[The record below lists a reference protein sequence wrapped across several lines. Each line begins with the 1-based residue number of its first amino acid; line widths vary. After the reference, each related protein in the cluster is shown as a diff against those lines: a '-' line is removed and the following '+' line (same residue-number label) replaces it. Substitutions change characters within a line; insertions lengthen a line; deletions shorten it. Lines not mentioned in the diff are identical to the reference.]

1 MKPRACKICNKI
13 YEEGDVCPKCGSKES
28 TDSFKGRI
36 IVINPEKL
44 HSKLSG
50 SYSLKLICEQ
60 DLIFV
65 SLQA

>member
-36 IVINPEKL
+36 VVINPEK
-44 HSKLSG
+44 SEIAQKLNIKNKG
-50 SYSLKLICEQ
+50 NFAIKTR
-60 DLIFV
+60 
-65 SLQA
+65 